1 MLFNSIEYFYF
12 LLGVVTLY
20 FAVPFRFRWALLL
33 VASYAFYMSW
43 NPVYVVLILTV
54 TIVNFW
60 AGLKLQRTRS
70 SENRR
75 WVLLV
80 SLVVSLGLLFGFK
93 YWGFFFENLHF
104 LSADIAAWMF
114 EVGEGLLLPVGI
126 SFYTFQTLSYT
137 IDVYRGQLRAESHF
151 GRFALYVSFFPQLVA
166 GPIERAGRL
175 LPQFWEEF
183 AFDWDRVSRG
193 LQLILWGLFKKV
205 VIADRLALYVDAVYG
220 NVGHHD
226 GSTYLLATYAFA
238 FQIYCDF
245 SGYTDMARGSA
256 QILGFDLMENFRT
269 PYFAKTIQEFWRR
282 WHISLSTWLRDYLY
296 IPLGGNRG
304 GLRRTQIN
312 LALTMLLGG
321 LWHGASWNFVIWGGL
336 QGVFLS
342 LSRATIPFRDQFFQR
357 VRFPS
362 RLRKLIQMAITF
374 NLVCFCWIFFR
385 AETLGDSAEI
395 IARIFSPWERPFLET
410 HTLAHGSV
418 GLALLLFI
426 EMFRERVG
434 SLRDA
439 VSELPIP
446 VRWFAWY
453 MLIFLI
459 ITFGVDGGGQFIYFQ
474 F

>member
-1 MLFNSIEYFYF
+1 MLFNSVEYFYF
-12 LLGVVTLY
+12 LLGVVALY

-33 VASYAFYMSW
+33 AASYAFYMSW

-54 TIVNFW
+54 TIVNYW
-60 AGLKLQRTRS
+60 AGLKLHQTAS
-70 SENRR
+70 SERRR
-75 WVLLV
+75 WILLL

-93 YWGFFFENLHF
+93 YWGFFVENLQF
-104 LSADIAAWMF
+104 LSADVAGWMSAA
-114 EVGEGLLLPVGI
+114 GEGLLLPVGI

-137 IDVYRGQLRAESHF
+137 IDVYRGQLRAEGHF

-205 VIADRLALYVDAVYG
+205 VIADRLAIYVDAVYG
-220 NVGHHD
+220 NVGNHD

-336 QGVFLS
+336 QGLFLS
-342 LSRATIPFRDQFFQR
+342 LSRATIPYRDQFFER
-357 VRFPS
+357 VHFPPTF
-362 RLRKLIQMAITF
+362 RKLIQMAITF

-385 AETLGDSAEI
+385 ADSLGDSAEI
-395 IARIFSPWERPFLET
+395 IVSIFSAWDGPFVST
-410 HTLAHGSV
+410 HTMAHGSV
-418 GLALLLFI
+418 ALAALLLI
-426 EMFRERVG
+426 EMFREKVG

-439 VSELPIP
+439 VAEFPLP
-446 VRWFAWY
+446 VRWACWY
-453 MLIFLI
+453 TLIFLI
-459 ITFGVDGGGQFIYFQ
+459 ITLGVDGGGQFIYFQ